1 MPWPA
6 LPLPQ
11 GAAPAPGAY
20 YYSPVTASHAGCL
33 HLLARQA
40 GQLCAA
46 VLMPLVG
53 RALDLLLERLQR

>member
-20 YYSPVTASHAGCL
+20 YYSPVTASHVGC
-33 HLLARQA
+33 
-40 GQLCAA
+40 
-46 VLMPLVG
+46 
-53 RALDLLLERLQR
+53 